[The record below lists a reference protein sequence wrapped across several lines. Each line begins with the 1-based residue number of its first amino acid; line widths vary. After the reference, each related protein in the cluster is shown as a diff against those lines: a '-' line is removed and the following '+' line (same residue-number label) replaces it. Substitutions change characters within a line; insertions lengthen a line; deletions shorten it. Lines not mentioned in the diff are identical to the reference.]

1 MGSDKIRTFK
11 DLDAWKEGHVLVLL
25 IYKLTKQFPKDEVFG
40 LVSQMRRAA
49 VSITSNIAEG
59 FARSS
64 FKEKAQFYSIA
75 KGSVTE
81 LENQL
86 LISKDI
92 GYITANEFISTEEKA
107 LRVNRIVHGLIQG
120 SKKFLL
126 LALFLIPYSIFFLSA
141 PSVHAAARLQMPPNY
156 LRTNSGLVGYWTMDG
171 KNTNWGSN
179 TTNDLSGNS
188 NTGTMTNMSTTSS
201 PAAGKIGQALNFDG
215 VDDYV
220 NVNDSSSLDVT
231 GALTASVWFK
241 MNNNPVTQSEG
252 LVAKFRSQTGFTNQ
266 RAYMIVVE
274 TTGFIGA
281 TISSDG
287 TNVPD
292 STSASATGAI
302 DRADG
307 KWHLATIVFIPSTS
321 LTLYVDGVQEAQD
334 TVSVPA
340 SIFNSPAP
348 LWIGLTFNST
358 DAERYATAL
367 IDETRI
373 YNRALTPSEVEGLFN
388 SGAAKFNVSP
398 TKYLTSGLVGYW
410 TMDGKNTNWGSNTT
424 NDLSGNNNTGTMTN
438 MSTTSSPTAGK
449 IGRALN
455 FDGVDDYVQ
464 TPITDLN
471 FSGGTV
477 SWWQKSNRAFND
489 NAAIQAPWGQMTNGN
504 IIPEFTA
511 QKFTDG
517 NWYVGWNRSGDN
529 DRVSIAATAAN
540 WPQNTWS
547 YYTFTWVS
555 GGDSVL
561 YQNGVQIGSKIGG
574 TTVSTIVDNFVIG
587 RQGRTHSAFFDGLID
602 EVRVYNRALSVDE
615 IQSLYNS
622 GR

>member
-220 NVNDSSSLDVT
+220 
-231 GALTASVWFK
+231 
-241 MNNNPVTQSEG
+241 
-252 LVAKFRSQTGFTNQ
+252 
-266 RAYMIVVE
+266 
-274 TTGFIGA
+274 
-281 TISSDG
+281 
-287 TNVPD
+287 
-292 STSASATGAI
+292 
-302 DRADG
+302 
-307 KWHLATIVFIPSTS
+307 
-321 LTLYVDGVQEAQD
+321 
-334 TVSVPA
+334 
-340 SIFNSPAP
+340 
-348 LWIGLTFNST
+348 
-358 DAERYATAL
+358 
-367 IDETRI
+367 
-373 YNRALTPSEVEGLFN
+373 
-388 SGAAKFNVSP
+388 
-398 TKYLTSGLVGYW
+398 
-410 TMDGKNTNWGSNTT
+410 
-424 NDLSGNNNTGTMTN
+424 
-438 MSTTSSPTAGK
+438 
-449 IGRALN
+449 
-455 FDGVDDYVQ
+455 Q